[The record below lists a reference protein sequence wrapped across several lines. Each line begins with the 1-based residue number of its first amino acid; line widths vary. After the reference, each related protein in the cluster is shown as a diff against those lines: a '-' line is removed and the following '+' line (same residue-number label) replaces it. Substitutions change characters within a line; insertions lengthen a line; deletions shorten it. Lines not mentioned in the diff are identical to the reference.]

1 MDVSTLTDVRWS
13 DSNKHTVW
21 ATMPGGGTVAIPKDI
36 NNSEY
41 AGLIDQGIIIAD
53 PE

>member
-13 DSNKHTVW
+13 DSNKTTVW
-21 ATMPGGGTVAIPKDI
+21 ATLSGGGTVAIPKDT

-41 AGLIDQGIIIAD
+41 AELVDQGITIAD